1 MMRMLRALVRIRT
14 GVSLPTKHRNNK
26 HTPNIIV
33 ITSKKWCR
41 YENDIAE
48 FVYLAA
54 VFEERANESC
64 HFCVCVCAYGIMNF
78 GLFLE
83 PSTIAY
89 ACARCVL
96 IMNYDVLWKMPHST
110 SFATLI
116 IYFNNISRIS
126 RVKNTD
132 RETERKRARVWT
144 ISSIKI
150 HIGNMIAWG
159 DIAQSVPLPLV
170 RLLHAL
176 NLPHLCK
183 PNSFSMPIF
192 SSAVLYCFSFE
203 CCCRSIIFAFFTH
216 CFYIQFI
223 LTDDGKS
230 W

>member
-1 MMRMLRALVRIRT
+1 MMMRMLRALVRIRT

-96 IMNYDVLWKMPHST
+96 IMNYDVL
-110 SFATLI
+110 
-116 IYFNNISRIS
+116 
-126 RVKNTD
+126 
-132 RETERKRARVWT
+132 
-144 ISSIKI
+144 
-150 HIGNMIAWG
+150 
-159 DIAQSVPLPLV
+159 
-170 RLLHAL
+170 
-176 NLPHLCK
+176 
-183 PNSFSMPIF
+183 
-192 SSAVLYCFSFE
+192 
-203 CCCRSIIFAFFTH
+203 
-216 CFYIQFI
+216 
-223 LTDDGKS
+223 
-230 W
+230 